1 MGKLFYLKGVDTWIN
16 PMQISSIYRAADSRH
31 VTMANGSD
39 YTVAE
44 DEYVGLIDAFN
55 QPPMNRHDGDD
66 KHGGKE
72 FFEKMKKMFEDALND
87 KQE

>member
-1 MGKLFYLKGVDTWIN
+1 MGHLYYLKQVDTWIN

-44 DEYVGLIDAFN
+44 DEYVGLIEAFN
-55 QPPMNRHDGDD
+55 HKTDGDEKHED
-66 KHGGKE
+66 KKE
-72 FFEKMKKMFEDALND
+72 IHDMLKTILEKMDKKED
-87 KQE
+87 